1 MLVACP
7 RCGQSALPGQY
18 CDNCGAKIEKICRS
32 CSIVNRPNAR
42 FCANCGGAFE
52 APENEPSQ
60 AGPDTSGAQQKQVT
74 ILFADICG
82 STELI
87 SRMDAEDASYTLGS
101 VISVISKAVTRF
113 GGVVIRRMGDGV
125 MVLFGA
131 PVAAEDHAARA
142 CFAALA
148 ALDAVSRMGDLALP
162 IRVGICSGPV
172 ILRKTGRDDE
182 DYDVAGITAHIAARL
197 EQQAEPGT
205 VLLAQQTAS
214 LVTGIANVESIGKM
228 ALKGIAEPLPVF
240 RLLSATDRPS
250 WIVRSGAKALS
261 TFVGREEELAQL
273 SLALGRAWAGR
284 AQAVALVAD
293 AGMGKSRLL
302 HEFLGNLAQGAWH
315 VMRVETTAQ
324 STAIPYFL
332 ITALLREFVGCSQD
346 DTTAEVAARL
356 PSVIASLGLDPQF
369 DTTPLL
375 AHLDREMDD
384 VGFDKLDPLQ
394 RSHRL
399 VQSLRPILLR
409 YADLHPLILMVE
421 DYHWLD
427 ASSVEVLDELFS
439 GVDAVRLA
447 LLVTTRPER
456 RPGWRRLPQQGDDD
470 RSATRIEIELKHL
483 TAGQA
488 DHLLQELIGG
498 SDELAPLR
506 AHIIARADGTPFF
519 LEEFARSLHESGAI
533 AGGAPRL
540 TNIVIPASVQSI
552 LAARIDRLSPLHRR
566 ILQIAAVIGRD
577 VPLPL
582 LAAIADMHESTLA
595 QEIAVLRAAGF
606 LVEVNLRTGIVH
618 SFSHALTQAVA
629 YDTLLRSDRRGLH
642 ERVLRAM
649 ETQSPGQRDSAVDD
663 LVHHAVLAEAWPEA
677 ARYALA
683 AGERASRRSALT
695 EAKAYLE
702 TAIAALGRQ
711 PASVATM
718 TQGIDARL
726 SLRGVL
732 ASMNDTSGIQEYLK
746 EADNLAELAGDQ
758 PNLARVYIAR
768 GTMLSHWGDLPG
780 AIELSRKA
788 LDIMLAGDDS
798 VGIISAAFS
807 LAQAHCYSGDL
818 DEARQVLVS
827 RISHARGEGGQR
839 RSTATFVSPSVVFF
853 CQLARIC
860 GDLGDSVAGFAAIK
874 EARSIADRYGHPF
887 DRVLVDTCEG
897 ALLLASG
904 QLPRAIDMLERALGV
919 ARTNEIEW
927 HIPLIA
933 CLLGRAY
940 VDTGRHAEARRLLQQ
955 ASTLADRNRQVA
967 KRLLCGPPL
976 VRALAEGPDG
986 DLAAAKDL
994 AMLTLREA
1002 TARGFRPIV
1011 VHTQLAL
1018 ARVLALAG
1026 ESEPAQTALQE
1037 AAALSRQLGL
1047 LREELEAR
1055 ENLASLLRQGRSDKS
1070 AFPETQA
1077 AAALRMRLAA
1087 SDDLDL

>member
-1 MLVACP
+1 MFVACP

-18 CDNCGAKIEKICRS
+18 CDNCGAQIEKICRS
-32 CSIVNRPNAR
+32 CSATNRPSAR
-42 FCANCGGAFE
+42 FCANCGTAFE
-52 APENEPSQ
+52 TLERSPLS
-60 AGPDTSGAQQKQVT
+60 AGPEISGAQQKQVT
-74 ILFADICG
+74 VLFADISG

-87 SRMDAEDASYTLGS
+87 SRMDAEDASDTLGS
-101 VISVISKAVTRF
+101 VIGVISQAVSRF

-131 PVAAEDHAARA
+131 PIATEDHAARA

-148 ALDAVSRMGDLALP
+148 ALDDVSRMGDLALP
-162 IRVGICSGPV
+162 VRIGICSGPV

-214 LVTGIANVESIGKM
+214 LVTGIANVESIGKI
-228 ALKGIAEPLPVF
+228 ALKGITEPLPVF
-240 RLLSATDRPS
+240 RLVSATDRPS

-261 TFVGREEELAQL
+261 TFVGREDELAQL
-273 SLALGRAWAGR
+273 SLVLSRAWAGR
-284 AQAVALVAD
+284 MQAVALVAD

-315 VMRVETTAQ
+315 IMRVETTPQ

-332 ITALLREFVGCSQD
+332 IAALLREFVGCSQE
-346 DTTAEVAARL
+346 DTTAEIAARL
-356 PSVIASLGLDPQF
+356 PSVIASLGLDLQF

-375 AHLDREMDD
+375 AHLDRDVDE
-384 VGFDKLDPLQ
+384 VGFDRIDVAQ

-409 YADLHPLILMVE
+409 YADLHPLILVLE

-427 ASSVEVLDELFS
+427 ASSVEVLDELFG
-439 GVDAVRLA
+439 GVDAVRLV

-456 RPGWRRLPQQGDDD
+456 RPGWRQLTQQGDDD
-470 RSATRIEIELKHL
+470 SHGTKSEIELNRL

-498 SDELAPLR
+498 SDEMAPLR
-506 AHIIARADGTPFF
+506 AHIITRADGTPFF

-595 QEIAVLRAAGF
+595 QEIVALRATGF

-649 ETQSPGQRDSAVDD
+649 ETQNPGQRDSAVDD

-746 EADNLAELAGDQ
+746 EADNLAELAGDL

-788 LDIMLAGDDS
+788 LDIMLEGGDS
-798 VGIISAAFS
+798 VGIVGAGFS
-807 LAQAHCYSGDL
+807 LAQALWYSGDL
-818 DEARQVLVS
+818 DDARQVLVS
-827 RISHARGEGGQR
+827 KISHARGEGGQR
-839 RSTATFVSPSVVFF
+839 RSAATFVSPSVVFF
-853 CQLARIC
+853 CQLTRIC
-860 GDLGDSVAGFAAIK
+860 GDLGDSVAGFSAIK
-874 EARSIADRYGHPF
+874 EARTIADRYGHPF

-904 QLPRAIDMLERALGV
+904 QLPRAIDILERAFGM

-933 CLLGRAY
+933 CLLGGAY
-940 VDTGRHAEARRLLQQ
+940 VDTERHAEARKLLQQ

-967 KRLLCGPPL
+967 KRLLCSPPL
-976 VRALAEGPDG
+976 VRALTEGPEG
-986 DLAAAKDL
+986 DLVAAKDL

-1018 ARVLALAG
+1018 ARVFALAG
-1026 ESEPAQTALQE
+1026 EPEPARTALQE
-1037 AAALSRQLGL
+1037 AAALSKQLGL
-1047 LREELEAR
+1047 QREEAEAR
-1055 ENLASLLRQGRSDKS
+1055 KSLASV
-1070 AFPETQA
+1070 P
-1077 AAALRMRLAA
+1077 
-1087 SDDLDL
+1087 

>member
-7 RCGQSALPGQY
+7 RCGESALQGQY
-18 CDNCGAKIEKICRS
+18 CDKCGTKIEKICRS
-32 CSIVNRPNAR
+32 CSATNRPDAR
-42 FCANCGGAFE
+42 FCANCGTAFE
-52 APENEPSQ
+52 AAADKKPTP

-87 SRMDAEDASYTLGS
+87 SRMDPEDASYALGS

-113 GGVVIRRMGDGV
+113 DGAVIRRMGDGV

-148 ALDAVSRMGDLALP
+148 VLDAVGRMGDLALP
-162 IRVGICSGPV
+162 IRIGICSGPV

-197 EQQAEPGT
+197 EQQAEPDT
-205 VLLAQQTAS
+205 ILLAQQTAS
-214 LVTGIANVESIGKM
+214 LVTGIANIESIGRI

-240 RLLSATDRPS
+240 RLISATDRPS

-302 HEFLGNLAQGAWH
+302 HEFLGNLPQGAWH

-332 ITALLREFVGCSQD
+332 ITALLREFVGGSHEA
-346 DTTAEVAARL
+346 TIAEVAARL

-375 AHLDREMDD
+375 ALLDREADE
-384 VGFDKLDPLQ
+384 VAFDKIDPLQ

-409 YADLHPLILMVE
+409 YADLHPLILVME

-427 ASSVEVLDELFS
+427 ASSVDVLNELF
-439 GVDAVRLA
+439 GEMDAVRLA

-456 RPGWRRLPQQGDDD
+456 RPGWRHLTQQGDG
-470 RSATRIEIELKHL
+470 RGPKKEIELKRL

-498 SDELAPLR
+498 SDVLAPLR

-552 LAARIDRLSPLHRR
+552 LAARIDRLAPLHRR

-582 LAAIADMHESTLA
+582 LAALADMHESTLT

-649 ETQSPGQRDSAVDD
+649 ETQGPGQRDSAVDD

-702 TAIAALGRQ
+702 TAIAALSQQ
-711 PASVATM
+711 PPSIATM

-732 ASMNDTSGIQEYLK
+732 ATMNDTSGIQEYLK
-746 EADNLAELAGDQ
+746 EADNLAELAGDRL
-758 PNLARVYIAR
+758 NLARVYISR
-768 GTMLSHWGDLPG
+768 GAMLSHAGDLPG
-780 AIELSRKA
+780 AIELSRTA
-788 LDIMLAGDDS
+788 LDIMRAASDS
-798 VGIISAAFS
+798 VGIVSAAFS
-807 LAQAHCYSGDL
+807 LAQALWYSGDL
-818 DEARQVLVS
+818 DDARQMLLS
-827 RISHARGEGGQR
+827 NLAHARSESGQR
-839 RSTATFVSPSVVFF
+839 RSTATFVLPSVVFF
-853 CQLARIC
+853 CYLARIQ
-860 GDLGDSVAGFAAIK
+860 GDLGDSAAGFEAAR
-874 EARSIADRYGHPF
+874 EARSIADRQGHAF
-887 DRVLVDTCEG
+887 DQVLVNTYEG

-904 QLPRAIDMLERALGV
+904 QLPKSIDMLERALSV
-919 ARTNEIEW
+919 ARANEIEW

-940 VDTGRHAEARRLLQQ
+940 VETGRHADARKLLQQ
-955 ASTLADRNRQVA
+955 ASALADRSRHIA
-967 KRLLCGPPL
+967 KRLLCSPSL
-976 VRALAEGPDG
+976 IRALAEGPDG
-986 DLAAAKDL
+986 DLAAATDL
-994 AMLTLREA
+994 AALTLREA
-1002 TARGFRPIV
+1002 TARGFRPTV

-1018 ARVLALAG
+1018 ARILALAG
-1026 ESEPAQTALQE
+1026 EAEPARSALQE
-1037 AAALSRQLGL
+1037 AAVLSKQLGM
-1047 LREELEAR
+1047 LREEAEAR
-1055 ENLASLLRQGRSDKS
+1055 ESL
-1070 AFPETQA
+1070 
-1077 AAALRMRLAA
+1077 AALP
-1087 SDDLDL
+1087 

>member
-7 RCGQSALPGQY
+7 RCGESALQGQY
-18 CDNCGAKIEKICRS
+18 CDKCGTKIEKICLS
-32 CSIVNRPNAR
+32 CSATNRPDAR
-42 FCANCGGAFE
+42 FCANCGTAFE
-52 APENEPSQ
+52 AAADKKPAP

-87 SRMDAEDASYTLGS
+87 SRMDPEDASYALGS

-113 GGVVIRRMGDGV
+113 DGAVIRRMGDGV

-148 ALDAVSRMGDLALP
+148 VLDAVGRMGDLALP
-162 IRVGICSGPV
+162 IRIGICSGPV

-197 EQQAEPGT
+197 EQQAEPDT
-205 VLLAQQTAS
+205 ILLAQQTAS
-214 LVTGIANVESIGKM
+214 LVTGIANIESIGRI

-240 RLLSATDRPS
+240 RLISATDRPS

-302 HEFLGNLAQGAWH
+302 HEFLGNLPQGAWH

-332 ITALLREFVGCSQD
+332 ITALLREFVGGSHEA
-346 DTTAEVAARL
+346 TIAEVAARL

-375 AHLDREMDD
+375 ALLDREADE
-384 VGFDKLDPLQ
+384 VAFDKIDPLQ

-409 YADLHPLILMVE
+409 YADLHPLILVME

-427 ASSVEVLDELFS
+427 ASSVDVLNELF
-439 GVDAVRLA
+439 GEMDAVRLA

-456 RPGWRRLPQQGDDD
+456 RPGWRHLTQQGDG
-470 RSATRIEIELKHL
+470 RGPKKEIELKRL

-552 LAARIDRLSPLHRR
+552 LAARIDRLAPLHRR

-582 LAAIADMHESTLA
+582 LAALADMHESTLT

-649 ETQSPGQRDSAVDD
+649 ETQGPGQRDSAVDD

-702 TAIAALGRQ
+702 TAIAALSQQ
-711 PASVATM
+711 PPSIATM

-732 ASMNDTSGIQEYLK
+732 ATMNDTSGIQEYLK
-746 EADNLAELAGDQ
+746 EADNLAELAGDRL
-758 PNLARVYIAR
+758 NLARVYISR
-768 GTMLSHWGDLPG
+768 GAMLSHAGDLPG
-780 AIELSRKA
+780 AIELSRTA
-788 LDIMLAGDDS
+788 LDIMRAASDS
-798 VGIISAAFS
+798 VGIVSAAFS
-807 LAQAHCYSGDL
+807 LAQALWYSGDL
-818 DEARQVLVS
+818 DDARQMLLS
-827 RISHARGEGGQR
+827 NLAHARSESGQR
-839 RSTATFVSPSVVFF
+839 RSTATFVLPSVVFF
-853 CQLARIC
+853 CYLARIQ
-860 GDLGDSVAGFAAIK
+860 GDLGDSAAGFEAAR
-874 EARSIADRYGHPF
+874 EARSIADRQGHAF
-887 DRVLVDTCEG
+887 DQVLVNTYEG

-904 QLPRAIDMLERALGV
+904 QLPKSIDMLERALSV
-919 ARTNEIEW
+919 ARANEIEW

-940 VDTGRHAEARRLLQQ
+940 VGTGRHADARKLLQQ
-955 ASTLADRNRQVA
+955 ASALADRSRHIA
-967 KRLLCGPPL
+967 KRLLCSPSL
-976 VRALAEGPDG
+976 IRALAEGPDG
-986 DLAAAKDL
+986 DLAAATDL
-994 AMLTLREA
+994 AALTLREA
-1002 TARGFRPIV
+1002 TARGFRPTV

-1018 ARVLALAG
+1018 ARILALAG
-1026 ESEPAQTALQE
+1026 EAEPARSALQE
-1037 AAALSRQLGL
+1037 AAVLSKQLGM
-1047 LREELEAR
+1047 LREEAEAR
-1055 ENLASLLRQGRSDKS
+1055 EGLASV
-1070 AFPETQA
+1070 P
-1077 AAALRMRLAA
+1077 
-1087 SDDLDL
+1087 

>member
-7 RCGQSALPGQY
+7 RCGESAQPGQY

-32 CSIVNRPNAR
+32 CSAANRPDAR
-42 FCANCGGAFE
+42 FCANCGTAFE
-52 APENEPSQ
+52 AADKDPSS

-87 SRMDAEDASYTLGS
+87 SRMDPEDASYALGS
-101 VISVISKAVTRF
+101 VVSVISKAVTRF
-113 GGVVIRRMGDGV
+113 DGAVIRRMGDGV

-148 ALDAVSRMGDLALP
+148 ALDAVGRMGDLALP
-162 IRVGICSGPV
+162 IRIGICSGPV

-197 EQQAEPGT
+197 EQQAEPDT

-214 LVTGIANVESIGKM
+214 LVTGIANIESIGRI

-240 RLLSATDRPS
+240 RLISATDRPS

-332 ITALLREFVGCSQD
+332 ITALLREFVGGSQEAA
-346 DTTAEVAARL
+346 TAEVAARL

-375 AHLDREMDD
+375 ALLDREAGE
-384 VGFDKLDPLQ
+384 VAFDKIDPLQ

-399 VQSLRPILLR
+399 VQSLRPMLLR
-409 YADLHPLILMVE
+409 YADLHPLILVME

-427 ASSVEVLDELFS
+427 ASSVEVLNELF
-439 GVDAVRLA
+439 GEMDAVRLA

-456 RPGWRRLPQQGDDD
+456 RPGWRHLTQQGDGHGPK
-470 RSATRIEIELKHL
+470 TEIELKRL

-552 LAARIDRLSPLHRR
+552 LAARIDRLAPLHRR

-582 LAAIADMHESTLA
+582 LAALADMHESTLTR
-595 QEIAVLRAAGF
+595 EIAVLRAAGF

-702 TAIAALGRQ
+702 TAIAALSQQ
-711 PASVATM
+711 PPSITTM

-732 ASMNDTSGIQEYLK
+732 ATMNDTSGIQEYLK

-758 PNLARVYIAR
+758 LNLARVYISR
-768 GTMLSHWGDLPG
+768 GAMLSHAGDLPG
-780 AIELSRKA
+780 AVELSRTA
-788 LDIMLAGDDS
+788 LDIMRTASDS
-798 VGIISAAFS
+798 VGIVSAAFS
-807 LAQAHCYSGDL
+807 LAQALWYSGDL
-818 DEARQVLVS
+818 DDARQMLLS
-827 RISHARGEGGQR
+827 NLGHARSESGQR
-839 RSTATFVSPSVVFF
+839 RSTATFVLPSVVFF
-853 CQLARIC
+853 CYLARIQ
-860 GDLGDSVAGFAAIK
+860 GDLGDSAAGFEAAR
-874 EARSIADRYGHPF
+874 EARSIADRQGHAF
-887 DRVLVDTCEG
+887 DQVLVNTYEG

-904 QLPRAIDMLERALGV
+904 QLPKSIDLLERALSV
-919 ARTNEIEW
+919 ARANEIEW

-940 VDTGRHAEARRLLQQ
+940 VETGRHADARKLLQQ
-955 ASTLADRNRQVA
+955 ASALADRSRHIA
-967 KRLLCGPPL
+967 KRLLCSPPL
-976 VRALAEGPDG
+976 MRALAEGPDG
-986 DLAAAKDL
+986 DLGAAKDL
-994 AMLTLREA
+994 AIVTLREA

-1011 VHTQLAL
+1011 VQTQLAL
-1018 ARVLALAG
+1018 ARVLTLAG
-1026 ESEPAQTALQE
+1026 EAESARTALQE
-1037 AAALSRQLGL
+1037 AAALAKQLGL
-1047 LREELEAR
+1047 LREEKEAR
-1055 ENLASLLRQGRSDKS
+1055 QG
-1070 AFPETQA
+1070 
-1077 AAALRMRLAA
+1077 LAA
-1087 SDDLDL
+1087 VP

>member
-7 RCGQSALPGQY
+7 RCGESALQGQY
-18 CDNCGAKIEKICRS
+18 CDKCGTKIEKICRS
-32 CSIVNRPNAR
+32 CSATNRPDAR
-42 FCANCGGAFE
+42 FCANCGTAFE
-52 APENEPSQ
+52 AAADKKPTP

-87 SRMDAEDASYTLGS
+87 SRMDPEDASYALGS

-113 GGVVIRRMGDGV
+113 DGAVIRRMGDGV

-148 ALDAVSRMGDLALP
+148 VLDAVGRMGDLALP
-162 IRVGICSGPV
+162 IRIGICSGPV

-197 EQQAEPGT
+197 EQQAEPDT
-205 VLLAQQTAS
+205 ILLAQQTAS
-214 LVTGIANVESIGKM
+214 LVTGIANIESIGRI

-240 RLLSATDRPS
+240 RLISATDRPS

-302 HEFLGNLAQGAWH
+302 HEFLGNLPQGAWH

-332 ITALLREFVGCSQD
+332 ITALLREFVGGSHEA
-346 DTTAEVAARL
+346 TIAEVAARL

-375 AHLDREMDD
+375 ALLDREADE
-384 VGFDKLDPLQ
+384 VAFDKIDPLQ

-409 YADLHPLILMVE
+409 YADLHPLILVME

-427 ASSVEVLDELFS
+427 ASSVDVLNELF
-439 GVDAVRLA
+439 GEMDAVRLA

-456 RPGWRRLPQQGDDD
+456 RPGWRHLTQQGDG
-470 RSATRIEIELKHL
+470 RGPKKEIELKRL

-552 LAARIDRLSPLHRR
+552 LAARIDRLAPLHRR

-582 LAAIADMHESTLA
+582 LAALADMHESTLT

-649 ETQSPGQRDSAVDD
+649 ETQGPGQRDSAVDD

-702 TAIAALGRQ
+702 TAIAALSQQ
-711 PASVATM
+711 PPSIATM

-732 ASMNDTSGIQEYLK
+732 ATMNDTSGIQEYLK
-746 EADNLAELAGDQ
+746 EADNLAELAGDRL
-758 PNLARVYIAR
+758 NLARVYISR
-768 GTMLSHWGDLPG
+768 GAMLSHAGDLPG
-780 AIELSRKA
+780 AIELSRTA
-788 LDIMLAGDDS
+788 LDIMRAASDS
-798 VGIISAAFS
+798 VGIVSAAFS
-807 LAQAHCYSGDL
+807 LAQALWYSGDL
-818 DEARQVLVS
+818 DDARQMLLS
-827 RISHARGEGGQR
+827 NLAHARSESGQR
-839 RSTATFVSPSVVFF
+839 RSTATFVLPSVVFF
-853 CQLARIC
+853 CYLARIQ
-860 GDLGDSVAGFAAIK
+860 GDLGDSAAGFEAAR
-874 EARSIADRYGHPF
+874 EARSIADRQGHAF
-887 DRVLVDTCEG
+887 DQVLVNTYEG

-904 QLPRAIDMLERALGV
+904 QLPKSIDMLERALSV
-919 ARTNEIEW
+919 ARANEIEW

-940 VDTGRHAEARRLLQQ
+940 VETGRHADARKLLQQ
-955 ASTLADRNRQVA
+955 ASALADRSRHIA
-967 KRLLCGPPL
+967 KRLLCSPSL
-976 VRALAEGPDG
+976 IRALAEGPDG
-986 DLAAAKDL
+986 DLAAATDL
-994 AMLTLREA
+994 ATLTLREA
-1002 TARGFRPIV
+1002 TARGFRPTV

-1026 ESEPAQTALQE
+1026 EAEPARTALQE
-1037 AAALSRQLGL
+1037 AAALAKQLGL
-1047 LREELEAR
+1047 RREEVEAR
-1055 ENLASLLRQGRSDKS
+1055 ASLASV
-1070 AFPETQA
+1070 P
-1077 AAALRMRLAA
+1077 
-1087 SDDLDL
+1087 

>member
-7 RCGQSALPGQY
+7 RCGESALQGQY
-18 CDNCGAKIEKICRS
+18 CDKCGTKIEKICLS
-32 CSIVNRPNAR
+32 CSATNRPDAR
-42 FCANCGGAFE
+42 FCANCGTAFE
-52 APENEPSQ
+52 AAADKKPAP

-87 SRMDAEDASYTLGS
+87 SRMDPEDASYALGS

-113 GGVVIRRMGDGV
+113 DGAVIRRMGDGV

-148 ALDAVSRMGDLALP
+148 VLDAVGRMGDLALP
-162 IRVGICSGPV
+162 IRIGICSGPV

-197 EQQAEPGT
+197 EQQAEPDT
-205 VLLAQQTAS
+205 ILLAQQTAS
-214 LVTGIANVESIGKM
+214 LVTGIANIESIGRI

-240 RLLSATDRPS
+240 RLISATDRPS

-302 HEFLGNLAQGAWH
+302 HEFLGNLPQGAWH

-332 ITALLREFVGCSQD
+332 ITALLREFVGGSHEA
-346 DTTAEVAARL
+346 TIAEVAARL

-375 AHLDREMDD
+375 ALLDREADE
-384 VGFDKLDPLQ
+384 VAFDKIDPLQ

-409 YADLHPLILMVE
+409 YADLHPLILVME

-427 ASSVEVLDELFS
+427 ASSVDVLNELF
-439 GVDAVRLA
+439 GEMDAVRLA

-456 RPGWRRLPQQGDDD
+456 RPGWRHLTQQGDGHGPKK
-470 RSATRIEIELKHL
+470 EVELKRL

-552 LAARIDRLSPLHRR
+552 LAARIDRLAPLHRR

-582 LAAIADMHESTLA
+582 LAALADMHESTLT

-649 ETQSPGQRDSAVDD
+649 ETQGPGQRDSAVDD

-702 TAIAALGRQ
+702 TAIAALSQQ
-711 PASVATM
+711 PPSIATM

-732 ASMNDTSGIQEYLK
+732 ATMNDTSGIQEYLK
-746 EADNLAELAGDQ
+746 EADNLAELAGDRL
-758 PNLARVYIAR
+758 NLARVYISR
-768 GTMLSHWGDLPG
+768 GAMLSHAGDLPG
-780 AIELSRKA
+780 AIELSRTA
-788 LDIMLAGDDS
+788 LDIMRAANDS
-798 VGIISAAFS
+798 VGIVSAAFS
-807 LAQAHCYSGDL
+807 LAQALWYSGDL
-818 DEARQVLVS
+818 DDARQMLLS
-827 RISHARGEGGQR
+827 NLAHARSESGQR
-839 RSTATFVSPSVVFF
+839 RSTATFVLPSVVFF
-853 CQLARIC
+853 CYLARIQ
-860 GDLGDSVAGFAAIK
+860 GDLGDSAAGFEAAR
-874 EARSIADRYGHPF
+874 EARSIADRQGHAF
-887 DRVLVDTCEG
+887 DQVLVNTYEG

-904 QLPRAIDMLERALGV
+904 QLPKSIDMLERALSV
-919 ARTNEIEW
+919 ARANEIEW

-940 VDTGRHAEARRLLQQ
+940 VETGRHADARKLLQQ
-955 ASTLADRNRQVA
+955 ASALADRSRHIA
-967 KRLLCGPPL
+967 KRLLCSPSL
-976 VRALAEGPDG
+976 IRALAEGPDG
-986 DLAAAKDL
+986 DLAAATDL

-1002 TARGFRPIV
+1002 TARGLRPTV

-1018 ARVLALAG
+1018 ARILALAG
-1026 ESEPAQTALQE
+1026 EAEPARSALQE
-1037 AAALSRQLGL
+1037 AAALSKQLGM
-1047 LREELEAR
+1047 LREEAEAR
-1055 ENLASLLRQGRSDKS
+1055 EGLASV
-1070 AFPETQA
+1070 P
-1077 AAALRMRLAA
+1077 
-1087 SDDLDL
+1087 

>member
-18 CDNCGAKIEKICRS
+18 CDNCGAQLEKICRS
-32 CSIVNRPNAR
+32 CSVPNRPNAR
-42 FCANCGGAFE
+42 FCANCGTGFE
-52 APENEPSQ
+52 TQDKSPLS

-74 ILFADICG
+74 VLFADISG

-101 VISVISKAVTRF
+101 VIGVISKAMTRF

-197 EQQAEPGT
+197 EQQAESGT
-205 VLLAQQTAS
+205 VLLARQTAS
-214 LVTGIANVESIGKM
+214 LVTGIANVESLGHV

-240 RLLSATDRPS
+240 RLVSATDRPS
-250 WIVRSGAKALS
+250 WIVRSGARELS
-261 TFVGREEELAQL
+261 TFVGREDELAQL
-273 SLALGRAWAGR
+273 TLALGRAWAGR
-284 AQAVALVAD
+284 AQAIALVAD

-315 VMRVETTAQ
+315 IMRVETTPQ

-332 ITALLREFVGCSQD
+332 ITALLREFVGCSQE

-356 PSVIASLGLDPQF
+356 PSIIASLGLDPQF

-375 AHLDREMDD
+375 AHLDREVDE
-384 VGFDKLDPLQ
+384 VGFDKIDPVQ

-409 YADLHPLILMVE
+409 YADLHPLILVVE

-427 ASSVEVLDELFS
+427 ASSVEVLDELF
-439 GVDAVRLA
+439 GEMDAVRLA

-470 RSATRIEIELKHL
+470 SLGPRMEIELKHL

-582 LAAIADMHESTLA
+582 LAAIADMQEAVLA
-595 QEIAVLRAAGF
+595 QEIAALRGTGF

-642 ERVLRAM
+642 GRVLRVI
-649 ETQSPGQRDSAVDD
+649 ETQSPSQRDNAVDD

-702 TAIAALGRQ
+702 TAIAALSQQ

-732 ASMNDTSGIQEYLK
+732 ATMNDTSGIQEYLK
-746 EADNLAELAGDQ
+746 EADNLAELAGDRL
-758 PNLARVYIAR
+758 NLARVYISR

-788 LDIMLAGDDS
+788 LDIMLAGNDS
-798 VGIISAAFS
+798 VGIVGAAFS
-807 LAQAHCYSGDL
+807 LAQALCYSGDL
-818 DEARQVLVS
+818 DEARHVLVS

-839 RSTATFVSPSVVFF
+839 RSAATFVSPSVVFF
-853 CQLARIC
+853 CQLTRIC

-897 ALLLASG
+897 ALLLASA
-904 QLPRAIDMLERALGV
+904 QLPRAIDMFERALGV

-940 VDTGRHAEARRLLQQ
+940 VDTGRHAEARRLLEQ

-986 DLAAAKDL
+986 DHAAAKDL

-1026 ESEPAQTALQE
+1026 EFEPAQTALQE
-1037 AAALSRQLGL
+1037 AAALSSQLGL

-1055 ENLASLLRQGRSDKS
+1055 ENLASLLRQGGATRS

-1077 AAALRMRLAA
+1077 AAALRLRLAA

>member
-7 RCGQSALPGQY
+7 RCGESALQGQY
-18 CDNCGAKIEKICRS
+18 CDKCGTKIEKICRS
-32 CSIVNRPNAR
+32 CSATNRPDAR
-42 FCANCGGAFE
+42 FCAHCGTAFE
-52 APENEPSQ
+52 ALDKKPPP

-87 SRMDAEDASYTLGS
+87 SRMDAEDASYALGS

-113 GGVVIRRMGDGV
+113 DGAVIRRMGDGV

-148 ALDAVSRMGDLALP
+148 ALDAVGRMGDLALP
-162 IRVGICSGPV
+162 IRIGICSGPV

-197 EQQAEPGT
+197 EQRAEPGT

-214 LVTGIANVESIGKM
+214 LVTGIANVESIGRI

-240 RLLSATDRPS
+240 RLISATDRPS
-250 WIVRSGAKALS
+250 WIVRSGTKALS
-261 TFVGREEELAQL
+261 TFVGREDELAQL

-302 HEFLGNLAQGAWH
+302 HEFLGNLPQGAWH

-332 ITALLREFVGCSQD
+332 ITALLREVVGGSQEA
-346 DTTAEVAARL
+346 TIAEVAARL

-375 AHLDREMDD
+375 ALLGREVDE
-384 VGFDKLDPLQ
+384 VAFDKIDPLQ

-409 YADLHPLILMVE
+409 YADLHPLILLME

-427 ASSVEVLDELFS
+427 ASSVEVLNELF
-439 GVDAVRLA
+439 GEMDAVRLA

-456 RPGWRRLPQQGDDD
+456 RPGWRGLTQQNEG
-470 RSATRIEIELKHL
+470 RSLKTEIELKRL

-498 SDELAPLR
+498 SHELAPLR

-552 LAARIDRLSPLHRR
+552 LAARIDRLAPLHRR

-582 LAAIADMHESTLA
+582 LAALADMHESTLA
-595 QEIAVLRAAGF
+595 QEIAVVRAAGF

-629 YDTLLRSDRRGLH
+629 YDTLLRSDRRRLH

-649 ETQSPGQRDSAVDD
+649 ETEGPGQRDGGVDD

-677 ARYALA
+677 AHYALA

-702 TAIAALGRQ
+702 TAIAALSQQ
-711 PASVATM
+711 PPSIATM

-732 ASMNDTSGIQEYLK
+732 ATMNDTSGIQEYLK
-746 EADNLAELAGDQ
+746 EADNLAELAGDRL
-758 PNLARVYIAR
+758 NLARVYISR
-768 GTMLSHWGDLPG
+768 GAMLSHAGDLPG
-780 AIELSRKA
+780 AIELSRTA
-788 LDIMLAGDDS
+788 LEIMRAANDS
-798 VGIISAAFS
+798 VGIVSAAFS
-807 LAQAHCYSGDL
+807 LAQAQWYSGDL
-818 DEARQVLVS
+818 DDARQMLLS
-827 RISHARGEGGQR
+827 NLSHARSESGQR
-839 RSTATFVSPSVVFF
+839 RSTATFVLPSVVFF
-853 CQLARIC
+853 CYLARIQ
-860 GDLGDSVAGFAAIK
+860 GDLGDSAAGFDAAR
-874 EARSIADRYGHPF
+874 EARSIADRQGHAF
-887 DRVLVDTCEG
+887 DQVLVNTYEG

-904 QLPRAIDMLERALGV
+904 QLPKSIDMLARALSV
-919 ARTNEIEW
+919 ARANEIEW

-940 VDTGRHAEARRLLQQ
+940 VETGRHADARKLLQQ
-955 ASTLADRNRQVA
+955 ASALADRSRHIA
-967 KRLLCGPPL
+967 KRLLCSPPL
-976 VRALAEGPDG
+976 IRALAEGPDG
-986 DLAAAKDL
+986 NLAAAKDL
-994 AMLTLREA
+994 ASVTLREA
-1002 TARGFRPIV
+1002 TARGFRPVIV
-1011 VHTQLAL
+1011 QTQLAL

-1026 ESEPAQTALQE
+1026 EAEAARTALQE
-1037 AAALSRQLGL
+1037 AAALARQLGL
-1047 LREELEAR
+1047 QREELEAR
-1055 ENLASLLRQGRSDKS
+1055 QS
-1070 AFPETQA
+1070 
-1077 AAALRMRLAA
+1077 LAA
-1087 SDDLDL
+1087 VP

>member
-7 RCGQSALPGQY
+7 RCGESALQGQY
-18 CDNCGAKIEKICRS
+18 CDKCGTKIEKICRS
-32 CSIVNRPNAR
+32 CSATNRPDAR
-42 FCANCGGAFE
+42 FCANCGTAFE
-52 APENEPSQ
+52 AAADKKPAP

-87 SRMDAEDASYTLGS
+87 SRMDPEDASYALGS

-113 GGVVIRRMGDGV
+113 DGAVIRRMGDGV

-148 ALDAVSRMGDLALP
+148 VLDAVGRMGDLALP
-162 IRVGICSGPV
+162 IRIGICSGPV

-197 EQQAEPGT
+197 EQQAEPDT
-205 VLLAQQTAS
+205 ILLAQQTAS
-214 LVTGIANVESIGKM
+214 LVTGIANIESIGRI

-240 RLLSATDRPS
+240 RLISATDRPS

-302 HEFLGNLAQGAWH
+302 HEFLGNLPQGAWH

-332 ITALLREFVGCSQD
+332 ITALLREFVGGSHEA
-346 DTTAEVAARL
+346 TIAEVAARL

-375 AHLDREMDD
+375 ALLDREADE
-384 VGFDKLDPLQ
+384 VAFDKIDPLQ

-409 YADLHPLILMVE
+409 YADLHPLILVME

-427 ASSVEVLDELFS
+427 ASSVDVLNELF
-439 GVDAVRLA
+439 GEMDAVRLA

-456 RPGWRRLPQQGDDD
+456 RPGWRHLTQQGDG
-470 RSATRIEIELKHL
+470 RGPKKEIELKRL

-552 LAARIDRLSPLHRR
+552 LAARIDRLAPLHRR

-582 LAAIADMHESTLA
+582 LAALADMHESTLT

-649 ETQSPGQRDSAVDD
+649 ETQGPGQRDSAVDD

-702 TAIAALGRQ
+702 TAIAALSQQ
-711 PASVATM
+711 PPSIATM

-732 ASMNDTSGIQEYLK
+732 ATMNDTSGIQEYLK
-746 EADNLAELAGDQ
+746 EADNLAELAGDRLS
-758 PNLARVYIAR
+758 LARVYISR
-768 GTMLSHWGDLPG
+768 GAMLSHAGDLPG
-780 AIELSRKA
+780 AIELSRTA
-788 LDIMLAGDDS
+788 LDIMRAASDS
-798 VGIISAAFS
+798 VGIVSAAFS
-807 LAQAHCYSGDL
+807 LAQALWYSGDL
-818 DEARQVLVS
+818 DDARQMLLS
-827 RISHARGEGGQR
+827 NLAHARSESGQR
-839 RSTATFVSPSVVFF
+839 RSTATFVLPSVVFF
-853 CQLARIC
+853 CYLARIQ
-860 GDLGDSVAGFAAIK
+860 GDLGDSAAGFEAAR
-874 EARSIADRYGHPF
+874 EARSIADRQGHAF
-887 DRVLVDTCEG
+887 DQVLVNTYEG

-904 QLPRAIDMLERALGV
+904 QLPKSIDMLERALSV
-919 ARTNEIEW
+919 ARANEIEW

-940 VDTGRHAEARRLLQQ
+940 VETGRHADARKLLQQ
-955 ASTLADRNRQVA
+955 ASALADRSRHIA
-967 KRLLCGPPL
+967 KRLLCSPSL
-976 VRALAEGPDG
+976 IRALAEGPDG
-986 DLAAAKDL
+986 DLAAATDL
-994 AMLTLREA
+994 AALTLREA
-1002 TARGFRPIV
+1002 TARGFRPTV

-1018 ARVLALAG
+1018 ARILALAG
-1026 ESEPAQTALQE
+1026 EAEPARSALQE
-1037 AAALSRQLGL
+1037 AAVLSKQLGM
-1047 LREELEAR
+1047 LREEAEAR
-1055 ENLASLLRQGRSDKS
+1055 EGLASV
-1070 AFPETQA
+1070 P
-1077 AAALRMRLAA
+1077 
-1087 SDDLDL
+1087 

>member
-7 RCGQSALPGQY
+7 RCGESAQPGQY

-32 CSIVNRPNAR
+32 CSAANRPDAR
-42 FCANCGGAFE
+42 FCANCGTAFE
-52 APENEPSQ
+52 AADKDPSS

-87 SRMDAEDASYTLGS
+87 SRMDPEDASYALGS
-101 VISVISKAVTRF
+101 VVSVISKAVTRF
-113 GGVVIRRMGDGV
+113 DGAVIRRMGDGV

-148 ALDAVSRMGDLALP
+148 ALDAVGRMGDLALP
-162 IRVGICSGPV
+162 IRIGICSGPV

-197 EQQAEPGT
+197 EQQAEPDT

-214 LVTGIANVESIGKM
+214 LVTGIANIESIGRI

-240 RLLSATDRPS
+240 RLISATDRPS

-332 ITALLREFVGCSQD
+332 ITALLREFVGGSQEAP
-346 DTTAEVAARL
+346 TAEVAARL

-375 AHLDREMDD
+375 ALLDREAGE
-384 VGFDKLDPLQ
+384 VAFDKIDPLQ

-399 VQSLRPILLR
+399 VQSLRPMLLR
-409 YADLHPLILMVE
+409 YADLHPLILVME

-427 ASSVEVLDELFS
+427 ASSVEVLNELF
-439 GVDAVRLA
+439 GEMDAVRLA

-456 RPGWRRLPQQGDDD
+456 RPGWRHLTQQGDGHGPK
-470 RSATRIEIELKHL
+470 TEIELKRL

-552 LAARIDRLSPLHRR
+552 LAARIDRLAPLHRR

-582 LAAIADMHESTLA
+582 LAALADMHESTLTR
-595 QEIAVLRAAGF
+595 EIAVLRAAGF

-702 TAIAALGRQ
+702 TAIAALSQQ
-711 PASVATM
+711 PPSITTM

-732 ASMNDTSGIQEYLK
+732 ATMNDTSGIQEYLK

-758 PNLARVYIAR
+758 LNLARVYISR
-768 GTMLSHWGDLPG
+768 GAMLSHAGDLPG
-780 AIELSRKA
+780 AVELSRTA
-788 LDIMLAGDDS
+788 LDIMRTASDS
-798 VGIISAAFS
+798 VGIVSAAFS
-807 LAQAHCYSGDL
+807 LAQALWYSGDL
-818 DEARQVLVS
+818 DDARQMLLS
-827 RISHARGEGGQR
+827 NLGHARSESGQR
-839 RSTATFVSPSVVFF
+839 RSTATFVLPSVVFF
-853 CQLARIC
+853 CYLARIQ
-860 GDLGDSVAGFAAIK
+860 GDLGDSAAGFEAAR
-874 EARSIADRYGHPF
+874 EARSIADRQGHAF
-887 DRVLVDTCEG
+887 DQVLVNTYEG

-904 QLPRAIDMLERALGV
+904 QLPKSIDLLERALSV
-919 ARTNEIEW
+919 ARANEIEW

-940 VDTGRHAEARRLLQQ
+940 VETGRHADARKLLQQ
-955 ASTLADRNRQVA
+955 ASALADRSRHIA
-967 KRLLCGPPL
+967 KRLLCSPPL
-976 VRALAEGPDG
+976 MRALAEGPDG
-986 DLAAAKDL
+986 DLGAAKDL
-994 AMLTLREA
+994 AIVTLREA

-1011 VHTQLAL
+1011 VQTQLAL
-1018 ARVLALAG
+1018 ARVLTLAG
-1026 ESEPAQTALQE
+1026 EAESARTALQE
-1037 AAALSRQLGL
+1037 AAALAKQLGL
-1047 LREELEAR
+1047 LREEKEAR
-1055 ENLASLLRQGRSDKS
+1055 QG
-1070 AFPETQA
+1070 
-1077 AAALRMRLAA
+1077 LAA
-1087 SDDLDL
+1087 VP

>member
-42 FCANCGGAFE
+42 FCVNCGGALE
-52 APENEPSQ
+52 APESEPSQ

-148 ALDAVSRMGDLALP
+148 ALDAVNRMGDLALP

-205 VLLAQQTAS
+205 VLLAQQTAG

-228 ALKGIAEPLPVF
+228 ALKGLAEPLPVF

-324 STAIPYFL
+324 STAMPYFL

-427 ASSVEVLDELFS
+427 ASSVEVLDDLFS

-456 RPGWRRLPQQGDDD
+456 RPGWRRLPQQADDD

-582 LAAIADMHESTLA
+582 LAAIADMHVSTLA

-629 YDTLLRSDRRGLH
+629 YDTLLRSDRRG
-642 ERVLRAM
+642 
-649 ETQSPGQRDSAVDD
+649 
-663 LVHHAVLAEAWPEA
+663 
-677 ARYALA
+677 
-683 AGERASRRSALT
+683 
-695 EAKAYLE
+695 
-702 TAIAALGRQ
+702 TA
-711 PASVATM
+711 
-718 TQGIDARL
+718 
-726 SLRGVL
+726 
-732 ASMNDTSGIQEYLK
+732 
-746 EADNLAELAGDQ
+746 
-758 PNLARVYIAR
+758 
-768 GTMLSHWGDLPG
+768 
-780 AIELSRKA
+780 
-788 LDIMLAGDDS
+788 
-798 VGIISAAFS
+798 
-807 LAQAHCYSGDL
+807 
-818 DEARQVLVS
+818 
-827 RISHARGEGGQR
+827 
-839 RSTATFVSPSVVFF
+839 
-853 CQLARIC
+853 
-860 GDLGDSVAGFAAIK
+860 
-874 EARSIADRYGHPF
+874 
-887 DRVLVDTCEG
+887 
-897 ALLLASG
+897 
-904 QLPRAIDMLERALGV
+904 
-919 ARTNEIEW
+919 
-927 HIPLIA
+927 
-933 CLLGRAY
+933 
-940 VDTGRHAEARRLLQQ
+940 
-955 ASTLADRNRQVA
+955 
-967 KRLLCGPPL
+967 
-976 VRALAEGPDG
+976 
-986 DLAAAKDL
+986 
-994 AMLTLREA
+994 
-1002 TARGFRPIV
+1002 
-1011 VHTQLAL
+1011 
-1018 ARVLALAG
+1018 
-1026 ESEPAQTALQE
+1026 
-1037 AAALSRQLGL
+1037 
-1047 LREELEAR
+1047 
-1055 ENLASLLRQGRSDKS
+1055 
-1070 AFPETQA
+1070 
-1077 AAALRMRLAA
+1077 
-1087 SDDLDL
+1087 

>member
-7 RCGQSALPGQY
+7 RCGESALQGQY
-18 CDNCGAKIEKICRS
+18 CDKCGTKIEKICRS
-32 CSIVNRPNAR
+32 CSATNRPDAR
-42 FCANCGGAFE
+42 FCAHCGTAFE
-52 APENEPSQ
+52 ALDKKPPP

-87 SRMDAEDASYTLGS
+87 SRMDAEDASYALGS

-113 GGVVIRRMGDGV
+113 DGAVIRRMGDGV

-148 ALDAVSRMGDLALP
+148 ALDAVGRMGDLALP
-162 IRVGICSGPV
+162 IRIGICSGPV

-197 EQQAEPGT
+197 EQRAEPGT

-214 LVTGIANVESIGKM
+214 LVTGIANVESIGRI

-240 RLLSATDRPS
+240 RLISATDRPS
-250 WIVRSGAKALS
+250 WIVRSGTKALS
-261 TFVGREEELAQL
+261 TFVGREDELAQL

-302 HEFLGNLAQGAWH
+302 HEFLGNLPQGAWH

-332 ITALLREFVGCSQD
+332 ITALLREVVGGSQEA
-346 DTTAEVAARL
+346 TIAEVAARL

-375 AHLDREMDD
+375 ALLGREVDE
-384 VGFDKLDPLQ
+384 VAFDKIDPLQ

-409 YADLHPLILMVE
+409 YADLHPLILLME

-427 ASSVEVLDELFS
+427 ASSVEVLNELF
-439 GVDAVRLA
+439 GEMDAVRLA

-456 RPGWRRLPQQGDDD
+456 RPGWRGLTQQNEG
-470 RSATRIEIELKHL
+470 RSLKTEIELKRL

-498 SDELAPLR
+498 SHELAPLR

-552 LAARIDRLSPLHRR
+552 LAARIDRLAPLHRR

-582 LAAIADMHESTLA
+582 LAALADMHESTLA
-595 QEIAVLRAAGF
+595 QEIAVVRAAGF

-629 YDTLLRSDRRGLH
+629 YDTLLRSDRRRLH

-649 ETQSPGQRDSAVDD
+649 ETEGPGQRDGGVDD

-677 ARYALA
+677 AHYALA

-702 TAIAALGRQ
+702 TAIAALSQQ
-711 PASVATM
+711 PPSIATM

-732 ASMNDTSGIQEYLK
+732 ATMNDTSGIQEYLK
-746 EADNLAELAGDQ
+746 EADNLAELAGDRL
-758 PNLARVYIAR
+758 NLARVYISR
-768 GTMLSHWGDLPG
+768 GAMLSHAGDLPG
-780 AIELSRKA
+780 AIELSRTA
-788 LDIMLAGDDS
+788 LEIMRAANDS
-798 VGIISAAFS
+798 VGIVSAAFS
-807 LAQAHCYSGDL
+807 LAQAQWYSGDL
-818 DEARQVLVS
+818 DDARQMLLS
-827 RISHARGEGGQR
+827 NLSHARSESGQR
-839 RSTATFVSPSVVFF
+839 RSTATFVLPSVVFF
-853 CQLARIC
+853 CYLARIQ
-860 GDLGDSVAGFAAIK
+860 GDLGDSAAGFDAAR
-874 EARSIADRYGHPF
+874 EARSIADRQGHAF
-887 DRVLVDTCEG
+887 DQVLVNTYEG

-904 QLPRAIDMLERALGV
+904 QLPKSIDMLERALSV
-919 ARTNEIEW
+919 ARANEIEW

-940 VDTGRHAEARRLLQQ
+940 VETGRHADARKLLQQ
-955 ASTLADRNRQVA
+955 ASALADRSRHIA
-967 KRLLCGPPL
+967 KRLLCSPPL
-976 VRALAEGPDG
+976 IRALAEGPDG
-986 DLAAAKDL
+986 NLAAAKDL
-994 AMLTLREA
+994 ASVTLREA
-1002 TARGFRPIV
+1002 TARGFRPVIV
-1011 VHTQLAL
+1011 QTQLAL

-1026 ESEPAQTALQE
+1026 EAEAARTALQE
-1037 AAALSRQLGL
+1037 AAALARQLGL
-1047 LREELEAR
+1047 QREELEAR
-1055 ENLASLLRQGRSDKS
+1055 QS
-1070 AFPETQA
+1070 
-1077 AAALRMRLAA
+1077 LAA
-1087 SDDLDL
+1087 VP

>member
-7 RCGQSALPGQY
+7 RCGESAPQGQY
-18 CDNCGAKIEKICRS
+18 CDKCGTKIEKICRS
-32 CSIVNRPNAR
+32 CSATNRPDAR
-42 FCANCGGAFE
+42 FCANCGTAFE
-52 APENEPSQ
+52 AAADKKPAP

-162 IRVGICSGPV
+162 IRVGIGSGPV
-172 ILRKTGRDDE
+172 ILRKTGRDEE

-214 LVTGIANVESIGKM
+214 LVTGIANIESIGRI

-240 RLLSATDRPS
+240 RLISATDRPS

-273 SLALGRAWAGR
+273 SLALGRAWSGR

-302 HEFLGNLAQGAWH
+302 HEFLGNLPQGAWH

-332 ITALLREFVGCSQD
+332 ITALLREFVGGSHEA
-346 DTTAEVAARL
+346 TIAEVAARL

-375 AHLDREMDD
+375 ALLDREADE
-384 VGFDKLDPLQ
+384 VAFDKIDPLQ

-409 YADLHPLILMVE
+409 YADLHPLILVME

-427 ASSVEVLDELFS
+427 ASSVDVLNELF
-439 GVDAVRLA
+439 GEMDTVRLA

-456 RPGWRRLPQQGDDD
+456 RPGWRHLTQQGDG
-470 RSATRIEIELKHL
+470 RGPKKEIELKRL

-552 LAARIDRLSPLHRR
+552 LAARIDRLAPLHRR

-582 LAAIADMHESTLA
+582 LAALADMHESTLT

-606 LVEVNLRTGIVH
+606 LIEVNLRTGIVH

-649 ETQSPGQRDSAVDD
+649 ETQGPGQRDSAVDD

-702 TAIAALGRQ
+702 TAIAALSQQ
-711 PASVATM
+711 PPSIATM

-732 ASMNDTSGIQEYLK
+732 ATMNDTSGIQEYLK
-746 EADNLAELAGDQ
+746 EADNLAELAGDRL
-758 PNLARVYIAR
+758 NLARVYISR
-768 GTMLSHWGDLPG
+768 GAMLSHAGDLPG
-780 AIELSRKA
+780 AIELSRTA
-788 LDIMLAGDDS
+788 LDIMRAASDS
-798 VGIISAAFS
+798 VGIVSAAFS
-807 LAQAHCYSGDL
+807 LAQALWYSGDL
-818 DEARQVLVS
+818 DDARQMLLS
-827 RISHARGEGGQR
+827 NLAHARSESGQR
-839 RSTATFVSPSVVFF
+839 RSTATFVLPSVVFF
-853 CQLARIC
+853 CYLARIQ
-860 GDLGDSVAGFAAIK
+860 GDLGDSAAGFEAAR
-874 EARSIADRYGHPF
+874 EARSIADRQGHAF
-887 DRVLVDTCEG
+887 DQVLVNTYEG

-904 QLPRAIDMLERALGV
+904 QLPKSIDMLERALSV
-919 ARTNEIEW
+919 ARANEIEW

-940 VDTGRHAEARRLLQQ
+940 VETGRHADARKLLQQ
-955 ASTLADRNRQVA
+955 ASALADRSRHIA
-967 KRLLCGPPL
+967 KRLLCSPSL
-976 VRALAEGPDG
+976 IRALAEGPDG
-986 DLAAAKDL
+986 DLAAATDL

-1002 TARGFRPIV
+1002 TARGFRPTV

-1018 ARVLALAG
+1018 ARILALAG
-1026 ESEPAQTALQE
+1026 KAEPARSALQE
-1037 AAALSRQLGL
+1037 AAALSKQLGM
-1047 LREELEAR
+1047 LREEAEAR
-1055 ENLASLLRQGRSDKS
+1055 ESL
-1070 AFPETQA
+1070 
-1077 AAALRMRLAA
+1077 AALP
-1087 SDDLDL
+1087 

>member
-7 RCGQSALPGQY
+7 RCGESALQGQY
-18 CDNCGAKIEKICRS
+18 CDKCGTKIEKICRS
-32 CSIVNRPNAR
+32 CSATNRPDAR
-42 FCANCGGAFE
+42 FCANCGTAFE
-52 APENEPSQ
+52 AAADKKPAP

-87 SRMDAEDASYTLGS
+87 SRMDPEDASYALGS

-113 GGVVIRRMGDGV
+113 DGAVIRRMGDGV

-148 ALDAVSRMGDLALP
+148 VLDAVGRMGDLALP
-162 IRVGICSGPV
+162 IRIGICSGPV

-197 EQQAEPGT
+197 EQQAEPDT

-214 LVTGIANVESIGKM
+214 LVTGIANIESIGRI

-240 RLLSATDRPS
+240 RLISATDRPS

-302 HEFLGNLAQGAWH
+302 HEFLGNLPQGAWH

-332 ITALLREFVGCSQD
+332 ITALLREFVGGSHEA
-346 DTTAEVAARL
+346 TIAEVAARL

-375 AHLDREMDD
+375 ALLDREADE
-384 VGFDKLDPLQ
+384 VAFDKIDPLQ

-399 VQSLRPILLR
+399 EQSLRPILLR
-409 YADLHPLILMVE
+409 YADLHPLILVME

-427 ASSVEVLDELFS
+427 ASSVDVLNELF
-439 GVDAVRLA
+439 GEMDAVRLA

-456 RPGWRRLPQQGDDD
+456 RPGWRHLTQQGDG
-470 RSATRIEIELKHL
+470 RGPKKEIELKRL

-552 LAARIDRLSPLHRR
+552 LAARIDRLAPLHRR

-582 LAAIADMHESTLA
+582 LAALADMHESTLT

-649 ETQSPGQRDSAVDD
+649 ETQGPGQRDSAVDD

-702 TAIAALGRQ
+702 TAIAALSQQ
-711 PASVATM
+711 PPSIATM

-732 ASMNDTSGIQEYLK
+732 ATMNDTSGIQEYLK
-746 EADNLAELAGDQ
+746 EADNLAELAGDRL
-758 PNLARVYIAR
+758 NLARVYISR
-768 GTMLSHWGDLPG
+768 GAMLSHAGDLPG
-780 AIELSRKA
+780 AIELSRTA
-788 LDIMLAGDDS
+788 LDIMRAASDS
-798 VGIISAAFS
+798 VGIVSAAFS
-807 LAQAHCYSGDL
+807 LAQALWYSGDL
-818 DEARQVLVS
+818 DDARQMLLS
-827 RISHARGEGGQR
+827 NLAHARSESGQR
-839 RSTATFVSPSVVFF
+839 RSTATFVLPSVVFF
-853 CQLARIC
+853 CYLARIQ
-860 GDLGDSVAGFAAIK
+860 GDLGDSAAGFEAAR
-874 EARSIADRYGHPF
+874 EARSIADRQGHAF
-887 DRVLVDTCEG
+887 DQVLVNTYEG

-904 QLPRAIDMLERALGV
+904 QLPKSIDMLERALSV
-919 ARTNEIEW
+919 ARANEIEW

-940 VDTGRHAEARRLLQQ
+940 VETGRHADARKLLQQ
-955 ASTLADRNRQVA
+955 ASALADRSRHIA
-967 KRLLCGPPL
+967 KRLLCSPPL
-976 VRALAEGPDG
+976 IRALAEGPEG

-994 AMLTLREA
+994 ALLTLREA
-1002 TARGFRPIV
+1002 NARGFRPIV
-1011 VHTQLAL
+1011 VQTQLAL
-1018 ARVLALAG
+1018 ARVLGFAG
-1026 ESEPAQTALQE
+1026 EVAPARTALEE

-1047 LREELEAR
+1047 RHEEVEAR
-1055 ENLASLLRQGRSDKS
+1055 ESLASV
-1070 AFPETQA
+1070 P
-1077 AAALRMRLAA
+1077 
-1087 SDDLDL
+1087 

>member
-18 CDNCGAKIEKICRS
+18 CDNCGTKIEKICRS
-32 CSIVNRPNAR
+32 CSVPNRSNAR
-42 FCANCGGAFE
+42 FCANCGTAFE
-52 APENEPSQ
+52 TLEKGPPS

-74 ILFADICG
+74 VLFADICG

-113 GGVVIRRMGDGV
+113 DGVVIRRMGDGV

-148 ALDAVSRMGDLALP
+148 ALDAVNRMGDLALP

-205 VLLAQQTAS
+205 VLLAQQTTS
-214 LVTGIANVESIGKM
+214 LVRGIANVASIGRI

-302 HEFLGNLAQGAWH
+302 HEFLGNMAPGAWH

-346 DTTAEVAARL
+346 NTTAEVAARL

-375 AHLDREMDD
+375 AHLDREVDD
-384 VGFDKLDPLQ
+384 VGFDKIDPLQ

-409 YADLHPLILMVE
+409 YADLHPLILVVE

-427 ASSVEVLDELFS
+427 ASSVEVLNELFS
-439 GVDAVRLA
+439 GVDAVRLT

-456 RPGWRRLPQQGDDD
+456 RPGWRPATQQGDG
-470 RSATRIEIELKHL
+470 RGPKMEIELKHL

-552 LAARIDRLSPLHRR
+552 LAARIDRLAPLHRR

-642 ERVLRAM
+642 ERVLRAI
-649 ETQSPGQRDSAVDD
+649 ETQSSGQRDSVVDD

-683 AGERASRRSALT
+683 AGERASRRSAMT

-702 TAIAALGRQ
+702 TAIAALSQQ
-711 PASVATM
+711 PVSVATITM
-718 TQGIDARL
+718 GIDARL
-726 SLRGVL
+726 SLRGILSVT
-732 ASMNDTSGIQEYLK
+732 NDFSRLQEYMK
-746 EADNLAELAGDQ
+746 EADNLAELGGDRL
-758 PNLARVYIAR
+758 NLARVYIGR
-768 GTMLSHWGDLPG
+768 GAILSHWGDLPS
-780 AIELSRKA
+780 AIELSRTA
-788 LDIMLAGDDS
+788 LDIMRAGGDS
-798 VGIISAAFS
+798 VGIVSAAFS
-807 LAQAHCYSGDL
+807 LAQALWYSGDL
-818 DEARQVLVS
+818 DDARQMLVS
-827 RISHARGEGGQR
+827 NLSHARGESGQQ
-839 RSTATFVSPSVVFF
+839 RSTATFVLPSVVFF
-853 CQLARIC
+853 CYLARISD
-860 GDLGDSVAGFAAIK
+860 DLGDSAAGFDAIR
-874 EARSIADRYGHPF
+874 EARIIADRHGHTF
-887 DRVLVDTCEG
+887 DQLLVNSYEG

-904 QLPRAIDMLERALGV
+904 QLAKSIDMLERALGV
-919 ARTNEIEW
+919 ARANDLEW

-940 VDTGRHAEARRLLQQ
+940 VDTGRHADARRLLEQ

-967 KRLLCGPPL
+967 KRLLCSPPL
-976 VRALAEGPDG
+976 IRALAEGPDG
-986 DLAAAKDL
+986 DLAAAKEL

-1002 TARGFRPIV
+1002 TARGFSPTV

-1026 ESEPAQTALQE
+1026 EAESARTTLQE
-1037 AAALSRQLGL
+1037 AAALAKKLGL
-1047 LREELEAR
+1047 RREEVEAR
-1055 ENLASLLRQGRSDKS
+1055 ESLASV
-1070 AFPETQA
+1070 P
-1077 AAALRMRLAA
+1077 
-1087 SDDLDL
+1087 

>member
-7 RCGQSALPGQY
+7 RCGERALPGQY

-32 CSIVNRPNAR
+32 CSVANRPNAR
-42 FCANCGGAFE
+42 FCANCGTAFE
-52 APENEPSQ
+52 AADKNPQP

-74 ILFADICG
+74 ILFADISG

-214 LVTGIANVESIGKM
+214 LVAGIANVESIGRI

-261 TFVGREEELAQL
+261 TFVGREDELAQL
-273 SLALGRAWAGR
+273 TLALGRAWAGR

-332 ITALLREFVGCSQD
+332 ITALLREFVGGSQD

-356 PSVIASLGLDPQF
+356 PSVIASLGLDPEF

-375 AHLDREMDD
+375 AHLDSEVDE
-384 VGFDKLDPLQ
+384 VGFDKIDPLQ

-409 YADLHPLILMVE
+409 YADLHPLILVVE

-427 ASSVEVLDELFS
+427 VSSVEVLEELF
-439 GVDAVRLA
+439 GEMDAVRLA

-456 RPGWRRLPQQGDDD
+456 RPGWRHLTQQGDDHS
-470 RSATRIEIELKHL
+470 RSPRMEIELKHL

-498 SDELAPLR
+498 SEELAPLR

-533 AGGAPRL
+533 AGGPPRL

-552 LAARIDRLSPLHRR
+552 LAARIDRLLPLHRR

-577 VPLPL
+577 VPLPC
-582 LAAIADMHESTLA
+582 
-595 QEIAVLRAAGF
+595 
-606 LVEVNLRTGIVH
+606 
-618 SFSHALTQAVA
+618 
-629 YDTLLRSDRRGLH
+629 
-642 ERVLRAM
+642 
-649 ETQSPGQRDSAVDD
+649 SPP
-663 LVHHAVLAEAWPEA
+663 LPTCM
-677 ARYALA
+677 
-683 AGERASRRSALT
+683 SRRWRKRSRSCVPPDSWS
-695 EAKAYLE
+695 
-702 TAIAALGRQ
+702 GQ
-711 PASVATM
+711 PADRHRP
-718 TQGIDARL
+718 QF
-726 SLRGVL
+726 
-732 ASMNDTSGIQEYLK
+732 
-746 EADNLAELAGDQ
+746 
-758 PNLARVYIAR
+758 
-768 GTMLSHWGDLPG
+768 LP
-780 AIELSRKA
+780 
-788 LDIMLAGDDS
+788 
-798 VGIISAAFS
+798 
-807 LAQAHCYSGDL
+807 C
-818 DEARQVLVS
+818 
-827 RISHARGEGGQR
+827 
-839 RSTATFVSPSVVFF
+839 T
-853 CQLARIC
+853 
-860 GDLGDSVAGFAAIK
+860 
-874 EARSIADRYGHPF
+874 
-887 DRVLVDTCEG
+887 
-897 ALLLASG
+897 
-904 QLPRAIDMLERALGV
+904 
-919 ARTNEIEW
+919 
-927 HIPLIA
+927 
-933 CLLGRAY
+933 
-940 VDTGRHAEARRLLQQ
+940 DTGRRL
-955 ASTLADRNRQVA
+955 
-967 KRLLCGPPL
+967 
-976 VRALAEGPDG
+976 
-986 DLAAAKDL
+986 
-994 AMLTLREA
+994 
-1002 TARGFRPIV
+1002 
-1011 VHTQLAL
+1011 
-1018 ARVLALAG
+1018 
-1026 ESEPAQTALQE
+1026 
-1037 AAALSRQLGL
+1037 
-1047 LREELEAR
+1047 
-1055 ENLASLLRQGRSDKS
+1055 
-1070 AFPETQA
+1070 
-1077 AAALRMRLAA
+1077 
-1087 SDDLDL
+1087 

>member
-18 CDNCGAKIEKICRS
+18 CDNCGAKIEKSCRS
-32 CSIVNRPNAR
+32 CSAANRPDAR
-42 FCANCGGAFE
+42 FCANCGTAFE
-52 APENEPSQ
+52 LPEESPPP

-74 ILFADICG
+74 VLFADICG

-87 SRMDAEDASYTLGS
+87 SRMDAEDASHILGS
-101 VISVISKAVTRF
+101 VIGVISKAITRF

-131 PVAAEDHAARA
+131 PVATEDHAARA

-148 ALDAVSRMGDLALP
+148 TLEDVSRMGDLALP
-162 IRVGICSGPV
+162 VRVGMCSGPV

-197 EQQAEPGT
+197 EQHAEPGT
-205 VLLAQQTAS
+205 ALLAYQTAN
-214 LVTGIANVESIGKM
+214 LVTGIANVQSIGRI

-261 TFVGREEELAQL
+261 TFVGRDEELTQL
-273 SLALGRAWAGR
+273 SRALDRAWAGR

-302 HEFLGNLAQGAWH
+302 HEFLGSLAPGAWH
-315 VMRVETTAQ
+315 VIRVETTAQ

-332 ITALLREFVGCSQD
+332 IAALLSEFVGCSRE

-356 PSVIASLGLDPQF
+356 PSVIASLGLDPKF

-375 AHLDREMDD
+375 AHLDRE
-384 VGFDKLDPLQ
+384 VEAAAFDRIDSHQ

-409 YADLHPLILMVE
+409 YADLHPLILVVE

-427 ASSVEVLDELFS
+427 ASSVEVLDELFG
-439 GVDAVRLA
+439 GVDAVRLV

-456 RPGWRRLPQQGDDD
+456 RPGWRRLPEQGDDD
-470 RSATRIEIELKHL
+470 GGAKMEIELRHL

-488 DHLLQELIGG
+488 DHLLQELIGS

-552 LAARIDRLSPLHRR
+552 LAARIDRLLPLHRR

-582 LAAIADMHESTLA
+582 LAAIADMHESTLEH
-595 QEIAVLRAAGF
+595 EIAALRAAGF

-649 ETQSPGQRDSAVDD
+649 ETVSPDQRESAVDD

-732 ASMNDTSGIQEYLK
+732 ASMNDTSGMQEYLK
-746 EADNLAELAGDQ
+746 EADNLAELAGDR

-788 LDIMLAGDDS
+788 LDIMLASGDS
-798 VGIISAAFS
+798 VGIVSAAFS
-807 LAQAHCYSGDL
+807 LAQAQSYSGDL
-818 DEARQVLVS
+818 DDARQVLAS

-874 EARSIADRYGHPF
+874 EARSIADSYGHPF

-940 VDTGRHAEARRLLQQ
+940 IDTGRHAEARRLLEQ

-976 VRALAEGPDG
+976 VRALAEGPD
-986 DLAAAKDL
+986 ANPTAAKDL

-1002 TARGFRPIV
+1002 TARGYRPIV
-1011 VHTQLAL
+1011 VHAQLAL
-1018 ARVLALAG
+1018 ARVLTLTG
-1026 ESEPAQTALQE
+1026 ETEPAQSALRE
-1037 AAALSRQLGL
+1037 AAALSKELGL

-1055 ENLASLLRQGRSDKS
+1055 DNLASLLRQSGSTRS
-1070 AFPETQA
+1070 AFPETEA
-1077 AAALRMRLAA
+1077 AAALRQRLVA
-1087 SDDLDL
+1087 SDDLDR

>member
-1 MLVACP
+1 
-7 RCGQSALPGQY
+7 
-18 CDNCGAKIEKICRS
+18 
-32 CSIVNRPNAR
+32 
-42 FCANCGGAFE
+42 
-52 APENEPSQ
+52 
-60 AGPDTSGAQQKQVT
+60 
-74 ILFADICG
+74 
-82 STELI
+82 
-87 SRMDAEDASYTLGS
+87 MDPEDASYALGS

-113 GGVVIRRMGDGV
+113 DGAVIRRMGDGV

-148 ALDAVSRMGDLALP
+148 VLDAVGRMGDLALP
-162 IRVGICSGPV
+162 IRIGICSGPV

-197 EQQAEPGT
+197 EQQAEPDT

-214 LVTGIANVESIGKM
+214 LVTGIANIESIGRI

-240 RLLSATDRPS
+240 RLISATDRPS

-302 HEFLGNLAQGAWH
+302 HEFLGNLPQGAWH

-332 ITALLREFVGCSQD
+332 ITALLREFVGGSHEA
-346 DTTAEVAARL
+346 TIAEVAARL

-375 AHLDREMDD
+375 ALLDREADE
-384 VGFDKLDPLQ
+384 VAFDKIDPLQ

-399 VQSLRPILLR
+399 EQSLRPILLR
-409 YADLHPLILMVE
+409 YADLHPLILVME

-427 ASSVEVLDELFS
+427 ASSVDVLNELF
-439 GVDAVRLA
+439 GEMDAVRLA

-456 RPGWRRLPQQGDDD
+456 RPGWRHLTQQGDG
-470 RSATRIEIELKHL
+470 RGPKKEIELKRL

-552 LAARIDRLSPLHRR
+552 LAARIDRLAPLHRR

-582 LAAIADMHESTLA
+582 LAALADMHESTLT

-649 ETQSPGQRDSAVDD
+649 ETQGPGQRDSAVDD

-702 TAIAALGRQ
+702 TAIAALSQQ
-711 PASVATM
+711 PPSIATM

-732 ASMNDTSGIQEYLK
+732 ATMNDTSGIQEYLK
-746 EADNLAELAGDQ
+746 EADNLAELAGDRL
-758 PNLARVYIAR
+758 NLARVYISR
-768 GTMLSHWGDLPG
+768 GAMLSHAGDLPG
-780 AIELSRKA
+780 AIELSRTA
-788 LDIMLAGDDS
+788 LDIMRAASDS
-798 VGIISAAFS
+798 VGIVSAAFS
-807 LAQAHCYSGDL
+807 LAQALWYSGDL
-818 DEARQVLVS
+818 DDARQMLLS
-827 RISHARGEGGQR
+827 NLAHARSESGQR
-839 RSTATFVSPSVVFF
+839 RSTATFVLPSVVFF
-853 CQLARIC
+853 CYLARIQ
-860 GDLGDSVAGFAAIK
+860 GDLGDSAAGFEAAR
-874 EARSIADRYGHPF
+874 EARSIADRQGHAF
-887 DRVLVDTCEG
+887 DQVLVNTYEG

-904 QLPRAIDMLERALGV
+904 QLPKSIDMLERALSV
-919 ARTNEIEW
+919 ARANEIEW

-940 VDTGRHAEARRLLQQ
+940 VETGRHADARKLLQQ
-955 ASTLADRNRQVA
+955 ASALADRSRHIA
-967 KRLLCGPPL
+967 KRLLCSPSL
-976 VRALAEGPDG
+976 IRALAEGPDG

-994 AMLTLREA
+994 ALLTLREA
-1002 TARGFRPIV
+1002 NARGFRPIV
-1011 VHTQLAL
+1011 VQTQLAL
-1018 ARVLALAG
+1018 ARVLGFAG
-1026 ESEPAQTALQE
+1026 EVAPARTALQE
-1037 AAALSRQLGL
+1037 AVALSRQLGL
-1047 LREELEAR
+1047 RREEAEAR
-1055 ENLASLLRQGRSDKS
+1055 KSLASV
-1070 AFPETQA
+1070 P
-1077 AAALRMRLAA
+1077 
-1087 SDDLDL
+1087 

>member
-7 RCGQSALPGQY
+7 RCGESALQGQY
-18 CDNCGAKIEKICRS
+18 CDKCGTKIEKVCRS
-32 CSIVNRPNAR
+32 CSATNRPDAR
-42 FCANCGGAFE
+42 FCANCGTAFE
-52 APENEPSQ
+52 AAEDKKPAP

-162 IRVGICSGPV
+162 IRVGIGSGPV
-172 ILRKTGRDDE
+172 ILRKTGRDEE

-205 VLLAQQTAS
+205 ILLAQQTAS
-214 LVTGIANVESIGKM
+214 QVTGIANVESIGKI
-228 ALKGIAEPLPVF
+228 ALRGIAEPLPVF

-273 SLALGRAWAGR
+273 SATLGRAWAGQ

-332 ITALLREFVGCSQD
+332 ITALLREFVGSSHD
-346 DTTAEVAARL
+346 DSTAEVAARL
-356 PSVIASLGLDPQF
+356 PSVIASLGLDSEF

-375 AHLDREMDD
+375 AHLDREVDE
-384 VGFDKLDPLQ
+384 VAFDKIDPLQ
-394 RSHRL
+394 RSRRL

-409 YADLHPLILMVE
+409 YADLHPLILVVE

-427 ASSVEVLDELFS
+427 ASSVEVLDELF
-439 GVDAVRLA
+439 GEMDTVRLA
-447 LLVTTRPER
+447 LVVTTRPER
-456 RPGWRRLPQQGDDD
+456 RPDWRRLTQQGDG
-470 RSATRIEIELKHL
+470 RGPKAEIELKRL
-483 TAGQA
+483 TAAQA

-498 SDELAPLR
+498 SSGLAPLR

-552 LAARIDRLSPLHRR
+552 LAARIDRLLPLHRR

-582 LAAIADMHESTLA
+582 LAALADMHESTLA
-595 QEIAVLRAAGF
+595 QEIAALRAAGF
-606 LVEVNLRTGIVH
+606 LVEVNLRTGSVH

-629 YDTLLRSDRRGLH
+629 YDSLLRSDRRGLH

-702 TAIAALGRQ
+702 TAIAALSQQ

-732 ASMNDTSGIQEYLK
+732 ATMNDTSGIQEYLK
-746 EADNLAELAGDQ
+746 EADNLAELAGDRL
-758 PNLARVYIAR
+758 NLARVYISR
-768 GTMLSHWGDLPG
+768 GAMLSHSGDLPG
-780 AIELSRKA
+780 AIELSRTA
-788 LDIMLAGDDS
+788 LDIMRAANDS
-798 VGIISAAFS
+798 VGIVSAAFS
-807 LAQAHCYSGDL
+807 LAQALWYSGDL
-818 DEARQVLVS
+818 DDARQMLLS
-827 RISHARGEGGQR
+827 NLAHARSESGQR
-839 RSTATFVSPSVVFF
+839 RSTATFVLPSVVFF
-853 CQLARIC
+853 CYLARIH
-860 GDLGDSVAGFAAIK
+860 GDLGDSAAGFDAAR
-874 EARSIADRYGHPF
+874 EARTIADRQGHAF
-887 DRVLVDTCEG
+887 DQVLVNSYEG

-904 QLPRAIDMLERALGV
+904 QLPKSIDTLERALSV
-919 ARTNEIEW
+919 ARANEIEW

-940 VDTGRHAEARRLLQQ
+940 VDTGRHTDARRLLQQ
-955 ASTLADRNRQVA
+955 ASALADRSRHIA
-967 KRLLCGPPL
+967 KRLLCSPPL

-994 AMLTLREA
+994 ATATLREA

-1011 VHTQLAL
+1011 VQTQLAL
-1018 ARVLALAG
+1018 ARVLALA
-1026 ESEPAQTALQE
+1026 SEAEQARTALTE
-1037 AAALSRQLGL
+1037 AAALARQLGL
-1047 LREELEAR
+1047 LQEEMEAR
-1055 ENLASLLRQGRSDKS
+1055 ESLASV
-1070 AFPETQA
+1070 P
-1077 AAALRMRLAA
+1077 
-1087 SDDLDL
+1087 

>member
-7 RCGQSALPGQY
+7 RCGESALQGQY
-18 CDNCGAKIEKICRS
+18 CDKCGTKIEKICRS
-32 CSIVNRPNAR
+32 CSATNRPDAR
-42 FCANCGGAFE
+42 FCANCGTAFE
-52 APENEPSQ
+52 AAADKKPAP

-87 SRMDAEDASYTLGS
+87 SRMDPEDASYALGS

-113 GGVVIRRMGDGV
+113 DGAVIRRMGDGV

-148 ALDAVSRMGDLALP
+148 VLDAVGRMGDLALP
-162 IRVGICSGPV
+162 IRIGICSGPV

-197 EQQAEPGT
+197 EQQAEPDT

-214 LVTGIANVESIGKM
+214 LVTGIANIESIGRI

-240 RLLSATDRPS
+240 RLISATDRPS

-302 HEFLGNLAQGAWH
+302 HEFLGNLPQGAWH

-332 ITALLREFVGCSQD
+332 ITALLREFVGGSHEA
-346 DTTAEVAARL
+346 TIAEVAARL

-375 AHLDREMDD
+375 ALLDREADE
-384 VGFDKLDPLQ
+384 VAFDKIDPLQ

-399 VQSLRPILLR
+399 EQSLRPILLR
-409 YADLHPLILMVE
+409 YADLHPLILVME

-427 ASSVEVLDELFS
+427 ASSVDVLNELF
-439 GVDAVRLA
+439 GEMDAVRLA

-456 RPGWRRLPQQGDDD
+456 RPGWRHLTQQGDG
-470 RSATRIEIELKHL
+470 RGPKKEIELKRL

-552 LAARIDRLSPLHRR
+552 LAARIDRLAPLHRR

-582 LAAIADMHESTLA
+582 LAALADMHESTLT

-649 ETQSPGQRDSAVDD
+649 ETQGPGQRDSAVDD

-702 TAIAALGRQ
+702 TAIAALSQQ
-711 PASVATM
+711 PPSIATM

-732 ASMNDTSGIQEYLK
+732 ATMNDTSGIQEYLK
-746 EADNLAELAGDQ
+746 EADNLAELAGDRL
-758 PNLARVYIAR
+758 NLARVYISR
-768 GTMLSHWGDLPG
+768 GAMLSHAGDLPG
-780 AIELSRKA
+780 AIELSRTA
-788 LDIMLAGDDS
+788 LDIMRAASDS
-798 VGIISAAFS
+798 VGIVSAAFS
-807 LAQAHCYSGDL
+807 LAQALWYSGDL
-818 DEARQVLVS
+818 DDARQMLLS
-827 RISHARGEGGQR
+827 NLAHARSESGQQ
-839 RSTATFVSPSVVFF
+839 RSTATFVLPSVVFF
-853 CQLARIC
+853 CYLARIH
-860 GDLGDSVAGFAAIK
+860 GDLGDNTAGFDAAR
-874 EARSIADRYGHPF
+874 EARAIADRQGHAF
-887 DRVLVDTCEG
+887 DQVLVNSYEG

-904 QLPRAIDMLERALGV
+904 QLPKSIDMLERALGV
-919 ARTNEIEW
+919 ARANEIEW

-940 VDTGRHAEARRLLQQ
+940 VETGRHADARKLLQQ
-955 ASTLADRNRQVA
+955 ASALADRSRHIA
-967 KRLLCGPPL
+967 KRLLCSPPL
-976 VRALAEGPDG
+976 MRALAEGPDG

-994 AMLTLREA
+994 AIVTLREA

-1011 VHTQLAL
+1011 VQTQLAL
-1018 ARVLALAG
+1018 GRVLTLAG
-1026 ESEPAQTALQE
+1026 EADSARTALQE
-1037 AAALSRQLGL
+1037 AVALSRQLGL
-1047 LREELEAR
+1047 RREEAEAR
-1055 ENLASLLRQGRSDKS
+1055 KSLASV
-1070 AFPETQA
+1070 P
-1077 AAALRMRLAA
+1077 
-1087 SDDLDL
+1087 

>member
-1 MLVACP
+1 M
-7 RCGQSALPGQY
+7 
-18 CDNCGAKIEKICRS
+18 
-32 CSIVNRPNAR
+32 
-42 FCANCGGAFE
+42 
-52 APENEPSQ
+52 
-60 AGPDTSGAQQKQVT
+60 
-74 ILFADICG
+74 
-82 STELI
+82 
-87 SRMDAEDASYTLGS
+87 
-101 VISVISKAVTRF
+101 
-113 GGVVIRRMGDGV
+113 
-125 MVLFGA
+125 
-131 PVAAEDHAARA
+131 
-142 CFAALA
+142 
-148 ALDAVSRMGDLALP
+148 
-162 IRVGICSGPV
+162 
-172 ILRKTGRDDE
+172 
-182 DYDVAGITAHIAARL
+182 
-197 EQQAEPGT
+197 
-205 VLLAQQTAS
+205 
-214 LVTGIANVESIGKM
+214 
-228 ALKGIAEPLPVF
+228 
-240 RLLSATDRPS
+240 
-250 WIVRSGAKALS
+250 
-261 TFVGREEELAQL
+261 
-273 SLALGRAWAGR
+273 
-284 AQAVALVAD
+284 
-293 AGMGKSRLL
+293 
-302 HEFLGNLAQGAWH
+302 
-315 VMRVETTAQ
+315 
-324 STAIPYFL
+324 
-332 ITALLREFVGCSQD
+332 LREFVGCSQE

-356 PSVIASLGLDPQF
+356 PSIIASLGLDPQF

-375 AHLDREMDD
+375 AHLDREVDE
-384 VGFDKLDPLQ
+384 VGFDKIDPVQ

-409 YADLHPLILMVE
+409 YADLHPLILVVE

-427 ASSVEVLDELFS
+427 ASSVEVLDELF
-439 GVDAVRLA
+439 GEMDAVRLA

-456 RPGWRRLPQQGDDD
+456 RPGWRHLTQQADDD
-470 RSATRIEIELKHL
+470 NLGPRTEIELKHL

-582 LAAIADMHESTLA
+582 LAAIADMHELILA
-595 QEIAVLRAAGF
+595 QEIAALRGAGF

-642 ERVLRAM
+642 GRVLRAM
-649 ETQSPGQRDSAVDD
+649 ETQSPGQRDNAVDD

-702 TAIAALGRQ
+702 TAIAALSQQ

-732 ASMNDTSGIQEYLK
+732 ATMNDTSGIQEYLK
-746 EADNLAELAGDQ
+746 EADNLAELAGDRL
-758 PNLARVYIAR
+758 NLARVYIAR

-788 LDIMLAGDDS
+788 LDIMLAGNDS
-798 VGIISAAFS
+798 VGIVGAAFS
-807 LAQAHCYSGDL
+807 LAQALCYSGDL
-818 DEARQVLVS
+818 DEARHVLVS

-839 RSTATFVSPSVVFF
+839 RSAATFVSPSVVFF
-853 CQLARIC
+853 CQLTRIC
-860 GDLGDSVAGFAAIK
+860 GDLGDNVAGFAAIK
-874 EARSIADRYGHPF
+874 EARSIADKYGHPF

-897 ALLLASG
+897 ALLLASA
-904 QLPRAIDMLERALGV
+904 QLPKAIDMFERALGV

-940 VDTGRHAEARRLLQQ
+940 VDTGRHAEARRLLEQ

-967 KRLLCGPPL
+967 KRLLCGPTL

-1002 TARGFRPIV
+1002 TTRGFRPIV

-1055 ENLASLLRQGRSDKS
+1055 QSLASLLQQDGSTKS
-1070 AFPETQA
+1070 ASAETQA
-1077 AAALRMRLAA
+1077 VAALHVRLAA
-1087 SDDLDL
+1087 SDDRSP

>member
-18 CDNCGAKIEKICRS
+18 CDNCGTQLEKICRS
-32 CSIVNRPNAR
+32 CSVANRPNAR
-42 FCANCGGAFE
+42 FCANCGTGLETQDKSLPA
-52 APENEPSQ
+52 

-74 ILFADICG
+74 VLFADISG

-101 VISVISKAVTRF
+101 VLGVISKAMTRF

-131 PVAAEDHAARA
+131 PVAAEDHAART

-205 VLLAQQTAS
+205 VLLARQTAS
-214 LVTGIANVESIGKM
+214 LVTGIANVESLGHV
-228 ALKGIAEPLPVF
+228 ALKGIAEPLQVF
-240 RLLSATDRPS
+240 RLVSATDRPS
-250 WIVRSGAKALS
+250 WIVRSGARELS
-261 TFVGREEELAQL
+261 TFVGREDELAQL
-273 SLALGRAWAGR
+273 TLALGRAWAGR
-284 AQAVALVAD
+284 AQAIALVAD

-315 VMRVETTAQ
+315 VMRVETTPQ

-332 ITALLREFVGCSQD
+332 ITALLREFVGCSQE
-346 DTTAEVAARL
+346 DTTSEVAARL
-356 PSVIASLGLDPQF
+356 PSIIASLGLDPQF

-375 AHLDREMDD
+375 AHLDREVDE
-384 VGFDKLDPLQ
+384 VGFDKIDPVQ

-409 YADLHPLILMVE
+409 YADLHPLILVVE

-427 ASSVEVLDELFS
+427 ASSVEVLDELF
-439 GVDAVRLA
+439 GEMDAVRLA

-456 RPGWRRLPQQGDDD
+456 RPGWRHLTQLGDDD
-470 RSATRIEIELKHL
+470 GSLGPRMEIELKHL

-582 LAAIADMHESTLA
+582 LAAIADMQEAILA
-595 QEIAVLRAAGF
+595 QEIAALRGTGF

-642 ERVLRAM
+642 GRVLRAIEM
-649 ETQSPGQRDSAVDD
+649 QSPSQRDNAVDD

-702 TAIAALGRQ
+702 TAIAALGQQ

-732 ASMNDTSGIQEYLK
+732 ATMNDTSGIQEYLK
-746 EADNLAELAGDQ
+746 EADNLAELAGDRL
-758 PNLARVYIAR
+758 NLARVYISR

-788 LDIMLAGDDS
+788 LDIMLAGNDS
-798 VGIISAAFS
+798 VGIVGAAFS
-807 LAQAHCYSGDL
+807 LAQALCYSGDL
-818 DEARQVLVS
+818 DEARRVLVS

-839 RSTATFVSPSVVFF
+839 RSAATFVSPSVVFF
-853 CQLARIC
+853 CQLTRIC
-860 GDLGDSVAGFAAIK
+860 GDLGDGVAGFAAIK

-897 ALLLASG
+897 ALLLASA
-904 QLPRAIDMLERALGV
+904 QLPRAIDMFERALGV

-940 VDTGRHAEARRLLQQ
+940 VDTGRHAEARRLLEQ

-994 AMLTLREA
+994 ATLTLREA

-1018 ARVLALAG
+1018 ARVLALTG

-1055 ENLASLLRQGRSDKS
+1055 ESLISLLQQDGSTKS
-1070 AFPETQA
+1070 ASGETQA
-1077 AAALRMRLAA
+1077 AAALRMRLAS
-1087 SDDLDL
+1087 SDDG

>member
-7 RCGQSALPGQY
+7 RCGESALQGQY
-18 CDNCGAKIEKICRS
+18 CDKCGTKIEKICLS
-32 CSIVNRPNAR
+32 CSATNRPDAR
-42 FCANCGGAFE
+42 FCANCGTAFE
-52 APENEPSQ
+52 AAADKKPAP

-87 SRMDAEDASYTLGS
+87 SRMDPEDASYALGS

-113 GGVVIRRMGDGV
+113 DGAVIRRMGDGV

-148 ALDAVSRMGDLALP
+148 VLDAVGRMGDLALP
-162 IRVGICSGPV
+162 IRIGICSGPV
-172 ILRKTGRDDE
+172 ILHKTGRDDE

-197 EQQAEPGT
+197 EQQAEPDT
-205 VLLAQQTAS
+205 ILLAQQTAS
-214 LVTGIANVESIGKM
+214 LVTGIANIESIGRI

-240 RLLSATDRPS
+240 RLISATDRPS

-302 HEFLGNLAQGAWH
+302 HEFLGNLPQGAWH

-332 ITALLREFVGCSQD
+332 ITALLREFVGGSHEA
-346 DTTAEVAARL
+346 TIAEVAARL

-375 AHLDREMDD
+375 ALLDREADE
-384 VGFDKLDPLQ
+384 VAFDKIDPLQ

-409 YADLHPLILMVE
+409 YADLHPLILVME

-427 ASSVEVLDELFS
+427 ASSVDVLNELF
-439 GVDAVRLA
+439 GEMDAVRLA

-456 RPGWRRLPQQGDDD
+456 RPGWRHLTQQGDGHGPKK
-470 RSATRIEIELKHL
+470 EVELKRL

-498 SDELAPLR
+498 SDDLAPLR

-552 LAARIDRLSPLHRR
+552 LAARIDRLAPLHRR

-582 LAAIADMHESTLA
+582 LAALADMHESTLT

-649 ETQSPGQRDSAVDD
+649 ETQGPGQRDSAVDD

-702 TAIAALGRQ
+702 TAIAALSQQ
-711 PASVATM
+711 PPSIATM

-732 ASMNDTSGIQEYLK
+732 ATMNDTSGIQEYLK
-746 EADNLAELAGDQ
+746 EADNLAELAGDRL
-758 PNLARVYIAR
+758 NLARVYISR
-768 GTMLSHWGDLPG
+768 GAMLSHAGDLPG
-780 AIELSRKA
+780 AIELSRTA
-788 LDIMLAGDDS
+788 LDIMRAANDS
-798 VGIISAAFS
+798 VGIVSAAFS
-807 LAQAHCYSGDL
+807 LAQALWYSGDL
-818 DEARQVLVS
+818 DDARQMLLS
-827 RISHARGEGGQR
+827 NLAHARSESGQR
-839 RSTATFVSPSVVFF
+839 RSTATFVLPSVVFF
-853 CQLARIC
+853 CYLARIQ
-860 GDLGDSVAGFAAIK
+860 GDLGDSAAGFEAAR
-874 EARSIADRYGHPF
+874 EARSIADRQGHAF
-887 DRVLVDTCEG
+887 DQVLVNTYEG

-904 QLPRAIDMLERALGV
+904 QLPKSIDMLERALSV
-919 ARTNEIEW
+919 ARANEIEW

-940 VDTGRHAEARRLLQQ
+940 VETGRHADARKLLQQ
-955 ASTLADRNRQVA
+955 ASALADRSRHIA
-967 KRLLCGPPL
+967 KRLLCSPSL
-976 VRALAEGPDG
+976 IRALAEGPDG
-986 DLAAAKDL
+986 DLAAATDL

-1002 TARGFRPIV
+1002 TARGLRPTV

-1018 ARVLALAG
+1018 ARILALAG
-1026 ESEPAQTALQE
+1026 EAEPARSALQE
-1037 AAALSRQLGL
+1037 AAALSKQLGM
-1047 LREELEAR
+1047 LREEAEAR
-1055 ENLASLLRQGRSDKS
+1055 DSL
-1070 AFPETQA
+1070 T
-1077 AAALRMRLAA
+1077 ALP
-1087 SDDLDL
+1087 

>member
-7 RCGQSALPGQY
+7 RCGQSVLPGQQY
-18 CDNCGAKIEKICRS
+18 CDNCGTSIEKVCQS
-32 CSIVNRPNAR
+32 CSAVNRPSAR
-42 FCANCGGAFE
+42 FCAGCGSAFE
-52 APENEPSQ
+52 TLEQRPPP
-60 AGPDTSGAQQKQVT
+60 AGPDVSGAQQKQVT
-74 ILFADICG
+74 VLFADICG

-87 SRMDAEDASYTLGS
+87 SRMDAEDAGQVLGS

-131 PVAAEDHAARA
+131 PVATEDHAARA

-148 ALDAVSRMGDLALP
+148 VLDDVSRMGALALP
-162 IRVGICSGPV
+162 VRVGLCSGPV
-172 ILRKTGRDDE
+172 ILRKSGRDDE

-197 EQQAEPGT
+197 EQQAAPGA
-205 VLLAQQTAS
+205 VLLAHQTAS
-214 LVTGIANVESIGKM
+214 LVTGIANVESIGKI
-228 ALKGIAEPLPVF
+228 ALKGFAEPLQVF

-273 SLALGRAWAGR
+273 SLALERAWSGR
-284 AQAVALVAD
+284 TQAVALVAD

-302 HEFLGNLAQGAWH
+302 HEFLGNLGQGAWH

-332 ITALLREFVGCSQD
+332 ITALLREFVGASRD

-356 PSVIASLGLDPQF
+356 PSVIASLGLEPQF

-375 AHLDREMDD
+375 AHLDREVDD
-384 VGFDKLDPLQ
+384 AGFDRIDPLQ

-409 YADLHPLILMVE
+409 YADLHPLVLLVE

-427 ASSVEVLDELFS
+427 ASSVDVLDQLF
-439 GVDAVRLA
+439 GEMDAVRLV

-456 RPGWRRLPQQGDDD
+456 RPGWRGSGAR
-470 RSATRIEIELKHL
+470 TEIELKHL
-483 TAGQA
+483 TAAQA

-498 SDELAPLR
+498 SEDLAPLR
-506 AHIIARADGTPFF
+506 AHIIAQADGTPFF
-519 LEEFARSLHESGAI
+519 LEEFARSLHELGAI
-533 AGGAPRL
+533 SGGAPRL

-582 LAAIADMHESTLA
+582 LAALAGMHEATLA

-642 ERVLRAM
+642 ERVLRAI
-649 ETQSPGQRDSAVDD
+649 ETQSPGQRDSVVDD

-683 AGERASRRSALT
+683 AGERASRRSAMT

-702 TAIAALGRQ
+702 TAISALSQQ
-711 PASVATM
+711 PVSVATITM
-718 TQGIDARL
+718 GIDARL
-726 SLRGVL
+726 SLRGILSVT
-732 ASMNDTSGIQEYLK
+732 NDFSRLQEYMK
-746 EADNLAELAGDQ
+746 EADNLADLAGDRF
-758 PNLARVYIAR
+758 NLARVYVGRSAI
-768 GTMLSHWGDLPG
+768 LSHWGDLPS
-780 AIELSRKA
+780 ATELSRKA
-788 LDIMLAGDDS
+788 LDIMQTGGDS
-798 VGIISAAFS
+798 VGIVSAAFS
-807 LAQAHCYSGDL
+807 LAQALWYSGDL
-818 DEARQVLVS
+818 QDGRQMLLS
-827 RISHARGEGGQR
+827 NLSHARGESGQQ
-839 RSTATFVSPSVVFF
+839 RSTATFVLPSVVFF
-853 CQLARIC
+853 CYLARISS
-860 GDLGDSVAGFAAIK
+860 DLGDSAAGFDAIE
-874 EARSIADRYGHPF
+874 EARTIADRHGHTF
-887 DRVLVDTCEG
+887 DQLLVNSYDG

-904 QLPRAIDMLERALGV
+904 QPTKATDMLESALAV
-919 ARTNEIEW
+919 ARANELEW
-927 HIPLIA
+927 HMPLIA

-940 VDTGRHAEARRLLQQ
+940 VDGGHHTNARKLLEHG
-955 ASTLADRNRQVA
+955 STLADRNRQVA

-976 VRALAEGPDG
+976 VRALAEGPDNDLPAAR
-986 DLAAAKDL
+986 DLAAV
-994 AMLTLREA
+994 TLRDA
-1002 TARGFRPIV
+1002 SMRGFRPIV

-1018 ARVLALAG
+1018 AHVQTLQGKPEEAQAVLRD
-1026 ESEPAQTALQE
+1026 
-1037 AAALSRQLGL
+1037 AAALAKEIGL

-1055 ENLASLLRQGRSDKS
+1055 ERLSDVLRQGGQTAPAVAERQAAAGIRQRLASLS
-1070 AFPETQA
+1070 AD
-1077 AAALRMRLAA
+1077 R
-1087 SDDLDL
+1087 